1 MKLNM
6 KVIVSLSLIL
16 VFLAS
21 CGGESEPQGMDVD
34 ALLTAAVGTM
44 AASIFETQTAMVTP
58 ETPTGTSAMTPLPT
72 FTPFPSG
79 TPQLATPTFIFYT
92 ATLGTLTPGTPTATG
107 TQPTA
112 TVNPALLA
120 SGCNNLAFIRDVNM
134 PSGTVLQKEEGF
146 TKTWKVQNTGTCNW
160 MYQYRLVL
168 LSGDAAGAESGYIGK
183 QVAVWSWA
191 EVSVSGTA
199 PKKPG
204 TYTSYWRMA
213 DGAGRMFGATLTL
226 SFVVAQPTA
235 VPPTPVPPTN
245 TLIPTITNT
254 SEPPVTEEPTESP

>member
-1 MKLNM
+1 MKSNL
-6 KVIVSLSLIL
+6 KVISFLSLIL
-16 VFLAS
+16 IFLVS
-21 CGGESEPQGMDVD
+21 CGGGSVPQEMDVD

-44 AASIFETQTAMVTP
+44 AESFFETQTAMVTS
-58 ETPTGTSAMTPLPT
+58 ETPTGTASMTPLPT

-79 TPQLATPTFIFYT
+79 TPQLATPSFIFYT

-120 SGCNNLAFIRDVNM
+120 SGCNNLAFVRDVTM
-134 PSGTVLQKEEGF
+134 PSGTVLQKNQGF
-146 TKTWKVQNTGTCNW
+146 TKTWKVQNTGTCEW

-168 LSGDAAGAESGYIGK
+168 LSGDAAGAESDYIRK

-191 EVSVSGTA
+191 EVSVFGTA
-199 PKKPG
+199 PQKPG

-226 SFVVAQPTA
+226 SYVVAQPTA
-235 VPPTPVPPTN
+235 VPPTAVPPTN
-245 TLIPTITNT
+245 TPKPTITNT
-254 SEPPVTEEPTESP
+254 SEPPATEEPTESP